1 MAWTAEDFANF
12 MFPNSKRKAPVLAT
26 LLKHPN
32 CSITAE
38 EINKELGL
46 DIDKATIDG
55 TQRVLREAKKIIK
68 TRSRKNLRGPPTK
81 EYLPGSLD
89 ETYKMPIF
97 YNIFK
102 EEARTSYADCL
113 ATAIVE
119 PTTENDAH
127 IHTLEERAMNGES
140 KVIDNLI
147 LMLDQE
153 EDECTR
159 FNLVMALG
167 RIGGTQAIDA
177 LRKTHTN
184 DTCEK
189 VCSIASTALKEIA
202 QKGP

>member
-1 MAWTAEDFANF
+1 MDTAEDFANF
-12 MFPNSKRKAPVLAT
+12 IIPNSKRKAPVLAT

-38 EINKELGL
+38 GINKELGL
-46 DIDKATIDG
+46 DIDKATIDE
-55 TQRVLREAKKIIK
+55 TQRVLREAKRIIK
-68 TRSRKNLRGPPTK
+68 TRSRKNPRGPPTK

-89 ETYKMPIF
+89 ETYTMPIF

-102 EEARTSYADCL
+102 EARTGYADCCV
-113 ATAIVE
+113 TTIVA

-127 IHTLEERAMNGES
+127 IHILEERGKNGES
-140 KVIDNLI
+140 KAIDNLI

-167 RIGGTQAIDA
+167 RIGGTQPLEA

-184 DTCEK
+184 DICEK
-189 VCSIASTALKEIA
+189 FRSIASTALKEIV